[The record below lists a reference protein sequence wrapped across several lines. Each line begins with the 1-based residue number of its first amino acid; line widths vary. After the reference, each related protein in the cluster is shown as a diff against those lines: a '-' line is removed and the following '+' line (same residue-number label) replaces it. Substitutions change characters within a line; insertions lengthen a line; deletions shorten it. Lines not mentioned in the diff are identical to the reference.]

1 MAIYDLGTA
10 SLAANGEVTGV
21 GTAWKAPLTLIRV
34 GATIIF
40 KTNPLKIY
48 TISEIISDTQIN
60 VYNPNSE
67 TVPAGTGYAILAH
80 DGITVQGLAQDVA
93 ETLRYYQSKETSI
106 QSLLDFIGQDSFD
119 WPRFEQLANQS
130 VTGAAEALASQIAA
144 AESAA
149 TAVSARNITTAA
161 RDATIAAID
170 SAGDA
175 GTMVALAGMGIS
187 GTTPLLTSL
196 DWDTFNFNS
205 GSRYLCRVSS
215 MTNAPEVITSTFPS
229 SAVCIIEVKSNRGI
243 NGQKNFQISANTS
256 SDNLYRVIDLN
267 QIVTGGVRSYV
278 SREALYV
285 ASGSNAG
292 GASAERVRG
301 LLDVYSKNETF
312 EKSLNFSDVTN
323 KSAARTNLGVYS
335 KSEINSREGYSTNL
349 AEVTSGLS
357 KGMATISESLVIA
370 DGLSVPSFAE
380 ISGDKNFRA
389 GFIGVD
395 YRKNKTIRKSSNST
409 VTLSNQDS
417 NAGSQVVDAVLYQ
430 DPAWPFLSVY
440 PQKTTIKNLT
450 IEGNSAA
457 SKNQAAI
464 YILQAGVA
472 EIDGVDTINC
482 KYSVWS
488 KDIFQTRI
496 NRVFSNDGKIR
507 LDNGTSVVLSNCGL
521 ASSDTERTGAFDLTG
536 MKYSTMI
543 SCTSDH
549 TTNTAYSLNACEGLS
564 MISCGCEASGTTTP
578 NSGTAIA
585 FRDNN
590 RNIFVSGFSCLPV
603 PDQGP
608 ALVSFG
614 SNNDINLTNFEVIP
628 GINYSSDFYIAGP
641 GNNIVINGGR
651 FGRSG
656 GLMPVVTASGSA
668 IGSRITYN
676 ASNGVTYDYVVAA
689 AGVVNPVPRKSAIT
703 SILVNAEGNVIR
715 GSGASCVRE
724 ANGTYLVTL
733 DYSNGIT
740 GASVDLYGYIGL
752 SSFVFVDNNKIR
764 VSVTNTGGVAVN
776 QAFSVIVF

>member
-10 SLAANGEVTGV
+10 SLDANGKVTGA
-21 GTAWKAPLTLIRV
+21 GTTWKAPLTLIRV

-106 QSLLDFIGQDSFD
+106 QNLLDFIGQDSFD

-149 TAVSARNITTAA
+149 TAVSARDITTAA

-175 GTMVALAGMGIS
+175 GAMVALAGMGIS

-215 MTNAPEVITSTFPS
+215 MTNTPEVITSTF
-229 SAVCIIEVKSNRGI
+229 AAATVCIIEVKSNRGI

-256 SDNLYRVIDLN
+256 SDNIYRVIDLN
-267 QIVTGGVRSYV
+267 QTVAGGVRSYS

-285 ASGSNAG
+285 ASGSNTG
-292 GASAERVRG
+292 GASANRVRG
-301 LLDVYSKNETF
+301 LLDVYSKSETF
-312 EKSLNFSDVTN
+312 QKSLNLSDVSN
-323 KSAARTNLGVYS
+323 KATARTNLDVYS

-349 AEVTSGLS
+349 AEVTSALS
-357 KGMATISESLVIA
+357 SGMATISESLIIS

-430 DPAWPFLSVY
+430 DPAWPFASVF

-457 SKNQAAI
+457 RKNQAAI
-464 YILQAGVA
+464 YILQAGAA

-564 MISCGCEASGTTTP
+564 MISCGCEASGTVTA

-585 FRDNN
+585 FKDNN

-603 PDQGP
+603 LDQGP

-614 SNNDINLTNFEVIP
+614 SNNDVNLTNFEVIP

-651 FGRSG
+651 FGSSG
-656 GLMPVVTASGSA
+656 SLMPVVTASGSA

-676 ASNGVTYDYVVAA
+676 ASNGVTYDYVVSA

>member
-1 MAIYDLGTA
+1 MAIYDAGTA
-10 SLAANGEVTGV
+10 SLAADGTVIGV
-21 GTAWKAPLTLIRV
+21 GTTWRQPLTLIRV
-34 GATIIF
+34 GATMIF
-40 KTNPLKIY
+40 NTTPVSIV
-48 TISEIISDTQIN
+48 TIAEILSDTEIRVFN
-60 VYNPNSE
+60 DKGF
-67 TVPAGTGYAILAH
+67 TAPAGTQYSILAH

-93 ETLRYYQSKETSI
+93 ETLRYYQSSETEIADAVDAFNNFDSADFESKVTQVNTQHGDVVSI
-106 QSLLDFIGQDSFD
+106 GAQVSTDAAQVSSDKDS
-119 WPRFEQLANQS
+119 
-130 VTGAAEALASQIAA
+130 AA
-144 AESAA
+144 ASAI
-149 TAVSARNITTAA
+149 SASADKDAA
-161 RDATIAAID
+161 AA
-170 SAGDA
+170 SAQEAADYA
-175 GTMVALAGMGIS
+175 A
-187 GTTPLLTSL
+187 SL
-196 DWDTFNFNS
+196 DT
-205 GSRYLCRVSS
+205 
-215 MTNAPEVITSTFPS
+215 E
-229 SAVCIIEVKSNRGI
+229 
-243 NGQKNFQISANTS
+243 
-256 SDNLYRVIDLN
+256 NLLRKD
-267 QIVTGGVRSYV
+267 
-278 SREALYV
+278 
-285 ASGSNAG
+285 
-292 GASAERVRG
+292 
-301 LLDVYSKNETF
+301 
-312 EKSLNFSDVTN
+312 LNFSDVEN
-323 KSAARTNLGVYS
+323 KATSRTNLDVYS
-335 KSEINSREGYSTNL
+335 KSEINSRDGYSTNL
-349 AEVTSGLS
+349 AEVISGLS
-357 KGMATISESLVIA
+357 SGMATISESFVIA
-370 DGLSVPSFAE
+370 DGLSVPSFTE

-417 NAGSQVVDAVLYQ
+417 NAGSEVVDAVLYQ
-430 DPAWPFLSVY
+430 DPAWPFASIF

-464 YILQAGVA
+464 YILQGGVA

-507 LDNGTSVVLSNCGL
+507 LDNGTSVVISNCGF

-564 MISCGCEASGTTTP
+564 MISCGCEASGTTTA

-585 FRDNN
+585 FKDNN
-590 RNIFVSGFSCLPV
+590 RNIFVSGFSCFPV

-651 FGRSG
+651 FGSSG
-656 GLMPVVTASGSA
+656 SLMPVVTASGSA

-676 ASNGVTYDYVVAA
+676 ASNGVTYDYVVSA

-715 GSGASCVRE
+715 GSGASCLRE
-724 ANGTYLVTL
+724 ADGTYLVTL

-752 SSFVFVDNNKIR
+752 SSFVFVDNNKVR
-764 VSVTNTGGVAVN
+764 VSLTNTGGAAVN

>member
-21 GTAWKAPLTLIRV
+21 GTTWKAPLTLIRV

-106 QSLLDFIGQDSFD
+106 QGLLDFIGQDSFD
-119 WPRFEQLANQS
+119 WPRFEQLAKQS

-175 GTMVALAGMGIS
+175 GAMVALAGMGIS

-215 MTNAPEVITSTFPS
+215 MTNTPEVITSTFPS
-229 SAVCIIEVKSNRGI
+229 ETVCIIEVKSNRGI

-267 QIVTGGVRSYV
+267 QIVTGGVRSYK

-285 ASGSNAG
+285 ASGSNVG

-301 LLDVYSKNETF
+301 LLDVYSKSETF
-312 EKSLNFSDVTN
+312 QKSLNFSDVEN
-323 KSAARTNLGVYS
+323 KAKARNNLDVYS
-335 KSEINSREGYSTNL
+335 KLDINSREGYSTNL

-357 KGMATISESLVIA
+357 SGMATISKSLVIS
-370 DGLSVPSFAE
+370 DGLLVPSFAE

-430 DPAWPFLSVY
+430 DPAWPFASVY

-450 IEGNSAA
+450 IEGNSPAR
-457 SKNQAAI
+457 KNQAAI

-536 MKYSTMI
+536 IKYSTMI

-564 MISCGCEASGTTTP
+564 MISCGCEASGTTTAD
-578 NSGTAIA
+578 SGTAIA

-628 GINYSSDFYIAGP
+628 GINYSSDFYIAGS

-656 GLMPVVTASGSA
+656 SLMPVVTASGSA

-676 ASNGVTYDYVVAA
+676 ASNGVTYDYVVSA

-724 ANGTYLVTL
+724 ANGTYLVNL

-764 VSVTNTGGVAVN
+764 VSVTNTGGVPVN

>member
-1 MAIYDLGTA
+1 MAIYDAGTA
-10 SLAANGEVTGV
+10 SLAANGTVTGV
-21 GTAWKAPLTLIRV
+21 GTTWMAPLTLIRV
-34 GATIIF
+34 GSTIVF
-40 KTNPLKIY
+40 KTEPVQIY
-48 TISEIISDTQIN
+48 TISEIISDTQVN

-67 TVPAGTGYAILAH
+67 TVPTGTGYAILAH

-93 ETLRYYQSKETSI
+93 ETLRYYQSNESYVAQAI
-106 QSLLDFIGQDSFD
+106 DAFANFDANDFDTKVTQVNTQHGEVIS
-119 WPRFEQLANQS
+119 
-130 VTGAAEALASQIAA
+130 TGAQVSADAVQVSNNKDAA
-144 AESAA
+144 AASAA
-149 TAVSARNITTAA
+149 SASA
-161 RDATIAAID
+161 DKD
-170 SAGDA
+170 SAAASAQEAADYA
-175 GTMVALAGMGIS
+175 A
-187 GTTPLLTSL
+187 SL
-196 DWDTFNFNS
+196 DT
-205 GSRYLCRVSS
+205 
-215 MTNAPEVITSTFPS
+215 TNLLRKDLDLSDVADKST
-229 SAVCIIEVKSNRGI
+229 ARTN
-243 NGQKNFQISANTS
+243 
-256 SDNLYRVIDLN
+256 
-267 QIVTGGVRSYV
+267 
-278 SREALYV
+278 
-285 ASGSNAG
+285 
-292 GASAERVRG
+292 
-301 LLDVYSKNETF
+301 LDVYSK
-312 EKSLNFSDVTN
+312 SD
-323 KSAARTNLGVYS
+323 
-335 KSEINSREGYSTNL
+335 INSRDGYSTNL

-357 KGMATISESLVIA
+357 SGMATISKSLVIK

-409 VTLSNQDS
+409 VTLQNQDS
-417 NAGSQVVDAVLYQ
+417 NVGSQTVDTVLYQ
-430 DPAWPFLSVY
+430 DPAWPFASVF

-488 KDIFQTRI
+488 KDIFHTRI

-507 LDNGTSVVLSNCGL
+507 LDNGTSVVISNCCL
-521 ASSDTERTGAFDLTG
+521 ASSDTERVGAFDLTG

-564 MISCGCEASGTTTP
+564 MISCGCEASGTTTA

-585 FRDNN
+585 FNDNN
-590 RNIFVSGFSCLPV
+590 RNIFVSGFSCFPA

-614 SNNDINLTNFEVIP
+614 SNNDVNLTNFEVIP
-628 GINYSSDFYIAGP
+628 GINYSSDFYISGP

-651 FGRSG
+651 FGSAG
-656 GLMPVVTASGSA
+656 AIMPVVTASASA

-676 ASNGVTYDYVVAA
+676 ASNGVTYDYVVSA

-703 SILVNAEGNVIR
+703 SILVTAEGTVAR

-724 ANGTYLVTL
+724 SNGTYLVSL
-733 DYSNGIT
+733 DYSNGMT

-752 SSFVFVDNNKIR
+752 SSFVFVGNNQIR
-764 VSVTNTGGVAVN
+764 VNLTNTSGAAVN

>member
-21 GTAWKAPLTLIRV
+21 GTTWKAPLTLIRV

-40 KTNPLKIY
+40 KTSPLKIY
-48 TISEIISDTQIN
+48 TISEIISDTQIS

-106 QSLLDFIGQDSFD
+106 ESLLQFIGQDTFD
-119 WPRFEQLANQS
+119 WPRFQQLANQS

-205 GSRYLCRVSS
+205 GSRYLCQVSS

-229 SAVCIIEVKSNRGI
+229 QAVCIIEVKSNRGV

-267 QIVTGGVRSYV
+267 QIVTGGVRSYA

-285 ASGSNAG
+285 ASGSNVG

-301 LLDVYSKNETF
+301 LLDVYSKSETF
-312 EKSLNFSDVTN
+312 QKSLNFSDVEN
-323 KSAARTNLGVYS
+323 KATARNNLDVYS
-335 KSEINSREGYSTNL
+335 KLDINSREGYSTNL
-349 AEVTSGLS
+349 SEVTSGLS
-357 KGMATISESLVIA
+357 SGMATISESLVIS

-389 GFIGVD
+389 GFIGAD

-430 DPAWPFLSVY
+430 DPAWPFASVF

-457 SKNQAAI
+457 RKNQAAI

-488 KDIFQTRI
+488 KDIFQSRI

-564 MISCGCEASGTTTP
+564 IISCGCEASGTTTA

-651 FGRSG
+651 FGSSG

-724 ANGTYLVTL
+724 ADGTYLVTL

-752 SSFVFVDNNKIR
+752 SSFLFVGNNKVR
-764 VSVTNTGGVAVN
+764 VSLTNTAGAAVN

>member
-10 SLAANGEVTGV
+10 SLAASGEVTGV
-21 GTAWKAPLTLIRV
+21 GTTWKAPLTLIRV
-34 GATIIF
+34 GATIVF
-40 KTNPLKIY
+40 KAEPVKIY

-93 ETLRYYQSKETSI
+93 ETLRYYQSRETEVADAVDAFNNFDSA
-106 QSLLDFIGQDSFD
+106 DFESKVTQVNTQHSDIVTIGAQVSSYSA
-119 WPRFEQLANQS
+119 Q
-130 VTGAAEALASQIAA
+130 VTADKNAA
-144 AESAA
+144 AASAA
-149 TAVSARNITTAA
+149 SASS
-161 RDATIAAID
+161 DKD
-170 SAGDA
+170 SAAASAQEAADYA
-175 GTMVALAGMGIS
+175 A
-187 GTTPLLTSL
+187 SL
-196 DWDTFNFNS
+196 DT
-205 GSRYLCRVSS
+205 
-215 MTNAPEVITSTFPS
+215 E
-229 SAVCIIEVKSNRGI
+229 
-243 NGQKNFQISANTS
+243 
-256 SDNLYRVIDLN
+256 NLLKKDLN
-267 QIVTGGVRSYV
+267 FSDVEDKATART
-278 SREALYV
+278 
-285 ASGSNAG
+285 N
-292 GASAERVRG
+292 
-301 LLDVYSKNETF
+301 LDVYSK
-312 EKSLNFSDVTN
+312 LD
-323 KSAARTNLGVYS
+323 
-335 KSEINSREGYSTNL
+335 INSRGGYSTNL
-349 AEVTSGLS
+349 AEVISGLS
-357 KGMATISESLVIA
+357 SGMATISESLVIA

-380 ISGDKNFRA
+380 ISGDKKFRA

-417 NAGSQVVDAVLYQ
+417 NAGSEVVDAVLYQ
-430 DPAWPFLSVY
+430 DPAWPFASVF

-464 YILQAGVA
+464 YILQGGVA

-507 LDNGTSVVLSNCGL
+507 LDNGTSVVISNCGF

-564 MISCGCEASGTTTP
+564 MISCGCEASGTTTA

-585 FRDNN
+585 FKDNN
-590 RNIFVSGFSCLPV
+590 RNIFVSGFSCFPV

-608 ALVSFG
+608 ALVTFG

-628 GINYSSDFYIAGP
+628 GINYSSDFYITGP

-651 FGRSG
+651 FGSSG
-656 GLMPVVTASGSA
+656 SLMPVVTASGSA

-703 SILVNAEGNVIR
+703 SILVNAEGDVIR

-752 SSFVFVDNNKIR
+752 SSFVFVDNNKVR
-764 VSVTNTGGVAVN
+764 VSLTNTDGVAVN